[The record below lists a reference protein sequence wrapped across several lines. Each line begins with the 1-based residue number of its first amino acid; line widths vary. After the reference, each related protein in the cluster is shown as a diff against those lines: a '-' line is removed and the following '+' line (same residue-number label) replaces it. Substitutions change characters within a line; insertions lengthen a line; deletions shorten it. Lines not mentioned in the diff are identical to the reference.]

1 MLNDLFVRAVVLVPS
16 IIPHLGGGF
25 YKTYDYMLGV
35 IERLV
40 RGVYNG
46 NVGGDFVD
54 ALGNLLTGQITQAF
68 RQAYE
73 DEGFTDMF
81 PPEYLQIAL
90 NAMLTQHVKFDWIY
104 QYYKD
109 IVDARVDETPMQ
121 PLLARAALWANRY
134 NEAYNAAIL
143 AIQSA
148 NGGKLVWE
156 IGETEEHCP
165 ACRDLNGIVAY
176 ASEWEL
182 AGCKPQN
189 APNPALT
196 GDRDGEKGCE
206 GWRCDCRLIPTTK
219 RRSPKA
225 FDKIMK
231 ARL

>member
-1 MLNDLFVRAVVLVPS
+1 MLNDLLVRAVVLVPS

-81 PPEYLQIAL
+81 PPEYLQTAL
-90 NAMLTQHVKFDWIY
+90 DAMLTQHVNFDWIY

-109 IVDARVDETPMQ
+109 IVDARVDETSIQ
-121 PLLARAALWANRY
+121 PLLARASLWANRY
-134 NEAYNAAIL
+134 NEAYSAAML
-143 AIQSA
+143 SIQIA

-156 IGETEEHCP
+156 LGETEQHCTTC
-165 ACRDLNGIVAY
+165 AALDGIVAY

-182 AGCKPQN
+182 SGCKPQA
-189 APNPALT
+189 APNGALEC
-196 GDRDGEKGCE
+196 G
-206 GWRCDCRLIPTTK
+206 GWQCDCKLSPTTK
-219 RRSPKA
+219 RRSPNA
-225 FDKIMK
+225 FDRIMT